1 MNKKI
6 ISSVLT
12 AAMSISLFSGLT
24 VTAQNSVLDSL
35 TLPYTAAGYKI
46 AGNITLPEEVDDKE
60 ITWSASPDGII
71 ETTAT
76 ELDGGYGENYTEY
89 PAGKVT
95 RPANGTG
102 DTEVTLTAT
111 VGSETK
117 EFNVVVKEAPEKN
130 YEELQ
135 NAAPEDGGFTGY
147 LYASFIEPSVD
158 KEHQQ
163 TFFASSDDGLNWT
176 DLNDNEPV
184 LTSTMGTE
192 GLRDHYIIRSPEGD
206 RFYLLATDLDCTSG
220 DWRGFSTNGSKS
232 IMVWESDDLVN
243 WSEQRMVQVAD
254 LDTATSTGCVWAPEA
269 IYDKITGE
277 YIMYWSG
284 EDLNEGSPSKGKKV
298 VYYSKTRDFRTFT
311 PQKQFVYPLDTDGT
325 AANTSRCFID
335 TTMIQGSDGL
345 FYRTTKYEE
354 TKPLHVFVDAA
365 KYPLGEFKRI
375 KTNLEETDF
384 LGTEG
389 PGWFKFNKDD
399 AEKTGN
405 KYCLM
410 LDGYGNPNRGVGFF
424 PNTITD
430 LNHTWDSVADGTAE
444 LNFTRVKSN
453 YKMRSYA
460 KHGGIIQ
467 LTQEEYDRVNQAYAS
482 KHFKQYL
489 TTDKCVSSS
498 EITDWDNNTQIR
510 IAAGKT
516 ARMVIKSDEL
526 SKAKSALVSYAQNGG
541 TFNVK
546 LYASDTADGNGE
558 EIASFSESP
567 AANYDTRNS
576 AEIALDTAKTAGKEY
591 LIVEMTCSGSKDGY
605 SYIDYVE
612 LRGVNGEYM
621 PPTPAPTP
629 TQSPDNPVEPSK
641 KEYGYSEKQYLTSP
655 YCVTTTGAGNQTN
668 ASLGGTPQIK
678 VDSSAKLVIKSENLK
693 YMEAACVSYAQ
704 NGGTLTVKLSA
715 ADTADSAAE
724 EIAIFNVT
732 AASDYD
738 TRKTD
743 IIDFDKTKLDGKE
756 YLIVEINCT
765 STSYID
771 FVELLSTVK
780 QTDRLKMNTTF
791 KKAGTDIISASAND
805 TVTAST
811 MVENRNVLDRTL
823 EYYITAYDVQGNTVG
838 EAVKAEAKTITSYGT
853 AALTAEI
860 TVSSQAA
867 YYKFTVKEVT
877 DQNKVQEFDAGYLPI
892 GDTLTKEMIYG
903 TYDVDG
909 SELVISK
916 NDTVNIPNVTVNG
929 KTYTAVKDGNT
940 INLKNGG
947 DVYAVKDNAVADY
960 GYLTCE
966 VNAEPIS
973 IKKSTGGNPIIRDD
987 GQGNRIFSGDPA
999 ATVIDTDGDGEGDT
1013 VYLITGHDTSR
1024 NSQYRIPEWLCY
1036 SSKDMVNWKYEGVAF
1051 NSNTIPWRRN
1061 DITAWASQMIEHFD
1075 KTENKNKYYFYF
1087 CTLDAE
1093 NAGRHSIGVAVA
1105 DKPEGPYVPTD
1116 NALVPGTLT
1125 ASSNETM
1132 GHADIDP
1139 TVWIET
1145 DENNIEHRYLVWGN
1159 TYSYICELNEDMISV
1174 KDINGDG
1181 QITYGDDGD
1190 VKSNYFELRGQDGLD
1205 IINPSNSPEHLCYTE
1220 APWIYRRQD
1229 ENGKY
1234 YGKYYL
1240 FGAWGWHEA
1249 MAYAT
1254 SDSIWGPWKF
1264 GDVIM
1269 DPTAT
1274 SNTNHS
1280 SVIDFKGKTY
1290 FIYHNGMMP
1299 WGSGYRRS
1307 VCAAELKFNDDGSVK
1322 VMEELSIGLDG
1333 FTNTITTKDGKY
1345 IGHDHYSNPYIEK
1358 VPGYDPSA
1366 YPLRFELKEYN
1377 SKQGYDTEWELE
1389 APLYTPTG
1397 EKAENYV
1404 SIQSANKPGLYITTE
1419 GNKVTLMHDDSDN
1432 TLNKDMTFKTVKA
1445 LDGSNGVS
1453 FESASQPGKF
1463 LAMRDGQLVLS
1474 QPWILRECVFNIAEN
1489 GKFTKT
1495 EINVNGEPNKLE
1507 YEVAY
1512 DAPEGAVLYTA
1523 LYDDEGMLLE
1533 CDMKKDT
1540 GAFDIPQNGKY
1551 TFKAFLWADNM
1562 QPLCSAFEKDFTVG
1576 Q

>member
-35 TLPYTAAGYKI
+35 TLPYTADGYKI
-46 AGNITLPEEVDDKE
+46 AGNITLPEEVDGQA

-71 ETTAT
+71 KTTAGELT
-76 ELDGGYGENYTEY
+76 EDYGENYTNI
-89 PAGKVT
+89 PAGVVT
-95 RPANGTG
+95 RPTDSDRN
-102 DTEVTLTAT
+102 VTLTAT

-117 EFNVVVKEAPEKN
+117 DFNVVVKKAPEKN

-135 NAAPEDGGFTGY
+135 NTAPEDGGFTGY

-163 TFFASSDDGLNWT
+163 TFFASSDDGRNWT

-254 LDTATSTGCVWAPEA
+254 LDGKTSTGCVWAPEA
-269 IYDKITGE
+269 IYDKLTGE

-284 EDLNEGSPSKGKKV
+284 EDLNEGSESKGKKV

-325 AANTSRCFID
+325 VANTSRCFID

-354 TKPLHVFVDAA
+354 TNPLHVFVDVAQ
-365 KYPLGEFKRI
+365 YPLGEFKRV

-399 AEKTGN
+399 TEETGN

-424 PNTITD
+424 PNTIPD
-430 LNHTWDSVADGTAE
+430 LNNTWESIVDGTAE
-444 LNFTRVKSN
+444 LSFTRVKSN

-467 LTQEEYDRVNQAYAS
+467 LTQEEYDRVNTAYAS
-482 KHFKQYL
+482 KHYKQYL
-489 TTDKCVSSS
+489 TSDKCVTSSN
-498 EITDWDNNTQIR
+498 ITDWNNNTQIR

-546 LYASDTADGNGE
+546 LYASDTANGNGE

-576 AEIALDTAKTAGKEY
+576 TEIALDAAKTAGKEY

-612 LRGVNGEYM
+612 LRGVNGEYTA
-621 PPTPAPTP
+621 PTPAPTQTP
-629 TQSPDNPVEPSK
+629 VATVEPSD

-655 YCVTTTGAGNQTN
+655 YCVTATGAGNQTN
-668 ASLGGTPQIK
+668 ASLGGTPQIN
-678 VDSSAKLVIKSENLK
+678 VASSAKLVIKSENLK
-693 YMEAACVSYAQ
+693 YMEGACVSYAQ

-715 ADTADSAAE
+715 ADTADTTAE
-724 EIAIFNVT
+724 EIAVFNVT

-743 IIDFDKTKLDGKE
+743 IIDFDRSKIGDKE
-756 YLIVEINCT
+756 YLIVEISCT

-771 FVELLSTVK
+771 FVELFSTVK

-791 KKAGTDIISASAND
+791 KKAGADIISASAND

-811 MVENRNVLDRTL
+811 TVENRNVLDRTL
-823 EYYITAYDVQGNTVG
+823 EYYVTAYDAQGNAVG
-838 EAVKAEAKTITSYGT
+838 EAVKADTKTITSYGT
-853 AALTAEI
+853 ATLTAEI
-860 TVSSQAA
+860 TVGSQAA
-867 YYKFTVKEVT
+867 YYNFTVKDVT
-877 DQNKVQEFDAGYLPI
+877 SADRTQTMDAGYLPI

-903 TYDVDG
+903 AYDVDG

-916 NDTVNIPNVTVNG
+916 NDTVSLPNVTVGG

-940 INLKNGG
+940 ISLKNG
-947 DVYAVKDNAVADY
+947 DNVYAIKDNAAADY

-973 IKKSTGGNPIIRDD
+973 VKKSTGGNPIIRDD

-999 ATVIDTDGDGEGDT
+999 ATVIDTDGDKVGDT
-1013 VYLITGHDTSR
+1013 VYLITGHDVSR

-1036 SSKDMVNWKYEGVAF
+1036 TSKDMVNWKYEGVAF
-1051 NSNTIPWRRN
+1051 NSNTIPWRR
-1061 DITAWASQMIEHFD
+1061 DDTTAWASQMIEHYD
-1075 KTENKNKYYFYF
+1075 ETANKNKYYFYF

-1105 DKPEGPYVPTD
+1105 DKPEGPYVPMEH
-1116 NALVPGTLT
+1116 ALVPGTLT

-1139 TVWIET
+1139 TVWVET
-1145 DENNIEHRYLVWGN
+1145 VDGVEHRYLVWGN

-1190 VKSNYFELRGQDGLD
+1190 VKSNYFELRNGKYG
-1205 IINPSNSPEHLCYTE
+1205 IVNPSDSPENLCYTE

-1229 ENGKY
+1229 ADGKY

-1240 FGAWGWHEA
+1240 FGAWGWYEA

-1254 SDSIWGPWKF
+1254 SDSIWGPWEF
-1264 GDVIM
+1264 GEVIM

-1274 SNTNHS
+1274 SNTNHPS
-1280 SVIDFKGKTY
+1280 IIDFKGKTY

-1307 VCAAELKFNDDGSVK
+1307 VCATELEFNDDGSVK

-1333 FTNTITTKDGKY
+1333 FTSTITTKDGKY
-1345 IGHDHYSNPYIEK
+1345 IGHDHYTNPYVEK
-1358 VPGYDPSA
+1358 VPGFDPSA
-1366 YPLRFELKEYN
+1366 YPLRFEVKEYN

-1397 EKAENYV
+1397 EKAENYI

-1419 GNKVTLMHDDSDN
+1419 GNKVTLMHDDNDN

-1445 LDGSNGVS
+1445 LDGSEGVS
-1453 FESASQPGKF
+1453 FESASAPGKY
-1463 LAMRDGQLVLS
+1463 LAMRNGDLILS
-1474 QPWILRECVFNIAEN
+1474 EPWILSECVFNIASQ
-1489 GKFTKT
+1489 GRFTKDAVN
-1495 EINVNGEPNKLE
+1495 INSENNAVEYDME
-1507 YEVAY
+1507 YE
-1512 DAPEGAVLYTA
+1512 APDGAVLYTA
-1523 LYDDEGMLLE
+1523 LYDEEGMLLA
-1533 CDMKKDT
+1533 CDMNNT
-1540 GAFDIPQNGKY
+1540 SGVFDIPESGRY
-1551 TFKAFLWADNM
+1551 TFKAFLWEDM
-1562 QPLCSAFEKDFTVG
+1562 QPLCSAVEKELIIN
-1576 Q
+1576 